1 MITPAVLISGAASI
15 LLSTTNRVGR
25 VTDRLKLYT
34 DRFRTLLG
42 EDAIDEGLAAA
53 EKEMIVEQLSIHS
66 HRSRLLLRAMTGL
79 YISILLFVL
88 VSLIIGGGEVFQ
100 GSSGLWPTRI
110 AIIGS
115 LSLVYSTLMLSIE
128 IRLSAKA
135 SKLEINFFLQQGDRY
150 AQLFDE
156 YHPSGED
163 L

>member
-1 MITPAVLISGAASI
+1 M
-15 LLSTTNRVGR
+15 
-25 VTDRLKLYT
+25 
-34 DRFRTLLG
+34 
-42 EDAIDEGLAAA
+42 
-53 EKEMIVEQLSIHS
+53 
-66 HRSRLLLRAMTGL
+66 
-79 YISILLFVL
+79 L